1 MSQPTSGLKNED
13 TQTQSRHQ
21 VVDIWEM
28 LDWHPSH
35 TSQRLEMVTRKK
47 AVLTDHK
54 DHHQMPSQPGLDFG
68 FEALTGAADQVNE
81 FAMVDHLAGD
91 VDDELKTS
99 FAITPA
105 SKGVL
110 KKANEAI
117 VMRPTRGDFVFL
129 SRKISNVLLYHAQ
142 QQGLQANTV
151 FQIPRRVLCGDAGFD
166 SRDVQMLRER
176 FLSLLGTTVEWGWVG
191 DADQAPD
198 GRLWEGTTLL
208 SYAAFYVHKPT
219 REVWI
224 RWSYSDKLKQQL
236 TESSQYTKLS
246 MAIIAR
252 LRSLPALALY
262 ELASRYASSP
272 SRVSKRAAWE
282 SWVTILR
289 GKPIKDY
296 PTLDYRR
303 FKKETLNPAKAQVN
317 AEQDEFTV
325 DFKEY
330 KQGKK
335 VTHIQLVVEPKAHA
349 SGHGAP
355 DMDLRARMDIHL
367 FQRMLQLGI
376 HQHSADVIYGSCD
389 ENILR
394 AALEQV
400 EARIRNRK
408 LSAIA
413 SVEAYLKN
421 RIKSLSEVIDSDELP
436 HIDARDEGTVVP
448 ARKKG
453 RVVSADLQGPP
464 QDDALSVS
472 NAHVS
477 PEVPVSAA
485 PQKQGTDPAMAQ
497 RIALLR
503 VEHQRRKTASARSL
517 YEEALNDQ
525 RRQWLDEFEASYL
538 QTAPQTFKMAYAKRG
553 VESPLTRST
562 FFKWLAEHSWPEE
575 LSDMEI
581 IAWAMSAGVVKVD
594 VPQAT

>member
-1 MSQPTSGLKNED
+1 
-13 TQTQSRHQ
+13 
-21 VVDIWEM
+21 M
-28 LDWHPSH
+28 LDCPTSH
-35 TSQRLEMVTRKK
+35 TSQLPTMVTRKK
-47 AVLTDHK
+47 AAPAGHK
-54 DHHQMPSQPGLDFG
+54 DLDETLMQPGLDLG
-68 FEALTGAADQVNE
+68 FEELDGETNQANE
-81 FAMVDHLAGD
+81 FAMVDHLAGE
-91 VDDELKTS
+91 VDEELKTS
-99 FAITPA
+99 FAISPA

-142 QQGLQANTV
+142 QQGLQTNTV
-151 FQIPRRVLCGDAGFD
+151 FQIPRRVLCGDSGFD
-166 SRDVQMLRER
+166 SRDIQMLRER

-236 TESSQYTKLS
+236 VESSQYTKLS

-272 SRVSKRAAWE
+272 TRVSKRAAWE

-335 VTHIQLVVEPKAHA
+335 VTHIQLVVEPKVH
-349 SGHGAP
+349 SSDHGAP
-355 DMDLRARMDIHL
+355 DMDLRARMDINL

-389 ENILR
+389 ENVLR
-394 AALEQV
+394 AAIEQV
-400 EARIRNRK
+400 EARVQNRK
-408 LSAIA
+408 LSPIA

-421 RIKSLSEVIDSDELP
+421 RIKTLSEIIDSEEVSQVEAAVQTP
-436 HIDARDEGTVVP
+436 VV
-448 ARKKG
+448 ATRKKVRAAG
-453 RVVSADLQGPP
+453 APEERKPTDDGIDKQDVR
-464 QDDALSVS
+464 DDA
-472 NAHVS
+472 ATRK
-477 PEVPVSAA
+477 A
-485 PQKQGTDPAMAQ
+485 TDPAMAQ

-517 YEEALNDQ
+517 YEEALSDQ

-538 QTAPQTFKMAYAKRG
+538 TTAPQTFKTAYAKRG

-562 FFKWLAEHSWPEE
+562 FFKWLADHSWPEE

-594 VPQAT
+594 VPQTQ

>member
-1 MSQPTSGLKNED
+1 
-13 TQTQSRHQ
+13 
-21 VVDIWEM
+21 
-28 LDWHPSH
+28 
-35 TSQRLEMVTRKK
+35 MVTRKK
-47 AVLTDHK
+47 AASTGHK
-54 DHHQMPSQPGLDFG
+54 DLDETLSQPGLDFG
-68 FEALTGAADQVNE
+68 FEELSGEAAQANE
-81 FAMVDHLAGD
+81 FAMVDHLAGEID
-91 VDDELKTS
+91 EELKTS

-142 QQGLQANTV
+142 QQGLQSNSV

-166 SRDVQMLRER
+166 SRDIQMLRER

-236 TESSQYTKLS
+236 IESNQYTKLS

-272 SRVSKRAAWE
+272 TRVSKRAAWE

-317 AEQDEFTV
+317 AEQEEFTV

-335 VTHIQLVVEPKAHA
+335 VTHIQLVVEPKVHA
-349 SGHGAP
+349 SGQGAP
-355 DMDLRARMDIHL
+355 DMDLRARMDINL

-394 AALEQV
+394 AAIEQV
-400 EARIRNRK
+400 EARIQNRK
-408 LSAIA
+408 LAPIS

-421 RIKSLSEVIDSDELP
+421 RIKTLSEIIDSEEV
-436 HIDARDEGTVVP
+436 AQVEGAMETSQVL
-448 ARKKG
+448 AATKKKG
-453 RVVSADLQGPP
+453 RAAGGGQAERKPAVDRENSSQLGEASEVVRASSADRG
-464 QDDALSVS
+464 AI
-472 NAHVS
+472 
-477 PEVPVSAA
+477 
-485 PQKQGTDPAMAQ
+485 DPAMAQ

-517 YEEALNDQ
+517 YEEALNEQ
-525 RRQWLDEFEASYL
+525 RRQWLDEFEISYL
-538 QTAPQTFKMAYAKRG
+538 PTAPQTFQTAYAKRG

-594 VPQAT
+594 VPQAQS